1 MVTLSTRRASGRK
14 RRALGQHYLRDQ
26 SVAEAM
32 VRLAAIEEGDR
43 VLEIGTG
50 RGALTRLLAD
60 GPGRLEAFELDE
72 SNYRATMDLG
82 LDRVALHLGD
92 AFAGPREF
100 DVLVSSLPYSESSTF
115 VEWLSGH
122 RYRRAVVLLQKDF
135 VEKLLAEPGD
145 GAYRAMSVVS
155 QVSSQVRMELD
166 VPRESFE
173 PPPRVSSVVVTVTP
187 REVLSQERTRL
198 VKMLFSQRRRM
209 LGGALREL
217 GLGRGQLGAEWLS
230 RRVQDLSP
238 SDFRDLLGRIREG
251 GAPAGTE

>member
-1 MVTLSTRRASGRK
+1 MALSTRRAGR
-14 RRALGQHYLRDQ
+14 RRALGQHYLRDP

-60 GPGRLEAFELDE
+60 GQARLEAFELDE

-82 LDRVALHLGD
+82 LDRLALHLGD
-92 AFAGPREF
+92 GFAGPREF

-122 RYRRAVVLLQKDF
+122 RYRRAVVLLQRDF
-135 VEKLLAEPGD
+135 VEKLLAKPGD
-145 GAYRAMSVVS
+145 DAYRAISVVS
-155 QVSSQVRMELD
+155 QISSQVRMERD

-187 REVLSQERTRL
+187 REVLSPEEVRL
-198 VKMLFSQRRRM
+198 VKMLFSQRRRR

-217 GLGRGQLGAEWLS
+217 GLEAGPLGAEWLS
-230 RRVQDLSP
+230 RRVRDLSP
-238 SDFRDLLGRIREG
+238 PDFRDLLRRVQGG
-251 GAPAGTE
+251 GAPAGR